1 MSRLPPHALLLAVAA
16 LLTAA
21 PAAAEP
27 RCSEQQFSATGAPG
41 RILLTAHR
49 SARQLWSDTVRAEL
63 GKAYAKWGRAA
74 ERSYDCTFSKW
85 QYRCSATARPCRSF
99 VSGRQ

>member
-1 MSRLPPHALLLAVAA
+1 MLRGLAIAAA
-16 LLTAA
+16 LLTAV
-21 PAAAEP
+21 PAMAEQP

-49 SARQLWSDTVRAEL
+49 SARQLWSATVRAEL

-74 ERSYDCTFSKW
+74 DRSYDCTFSEW
-85 QYRCSATARPCRSF
+85 RYRCSATARPCRSF